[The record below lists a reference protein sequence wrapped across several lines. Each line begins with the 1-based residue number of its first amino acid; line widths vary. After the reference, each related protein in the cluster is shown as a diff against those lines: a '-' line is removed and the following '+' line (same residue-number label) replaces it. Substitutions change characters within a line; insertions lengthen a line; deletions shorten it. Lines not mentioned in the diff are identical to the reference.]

1 MNIKNIIKKFIYNYY
16 IIIYK
21 KFKDKLLFV
30 IMKVVLVCIFNFQAY
45 IKYNLYN
52 LLLFNNNEIIII
64 TNTEL
69 IQIFNNLILDLKIKF
84 ININIKIINI
94 NELDDLNF
102 NSNSKLD
109 KQFRNGFWHLCSLRL
124 IYLFSYIKKYNIENC
139 IHIENDVLCYENF
152 QFLEDKFVE
161 KKIYATFD
169 AQNRVIPG
177 IIFIPNYLAFLPIIQ
192 NYNNSLN
199 DMENLAQHDENVII
213 PFPIFT
219 NFIENNKYT
228 KNFNTFSAIFDAAAM
243 GQYLGGV
250 DNRNIDG
257 DTRGFINETCVIKY
271 NNYKFYW
278 IKSNN
283 LYKPYILINLKLIP
297 IINLHIHS
305 KLLQYFLSD
314 NPVENKFIN
323 FI

>member
-1 MNIKNIIKKFIYNYY
+1 
-16 IIIYK
+16 
-21 KFKDKLLFV
+21 
-30 IMKVVLVCIFNFQAY
+30 MKVILVCISNFQDY
-45 IKYNLYN
+45 IKHNLYN

-69 IQIFNNLILDLKIKF
+69 ITTFNDLILDLKKKF
-84 ININIKIINI
+84 IYINIKIIDSNL
-94 NELDDLNF
+94 LDDLNF
-102 NSNSKLD
+102 NINSNLD

-124 IYLFSYIKKYNIENC
+124 IYLFSYIKKNNIENC

-152 QFLEDKFVE
+152 DLLKNKFTE
-161 KKIYATFD
+161 NKIYATFD

-192 NYNNSLN
+192 TYNTSLN
-199 DMENLAQHDENVII
+199 DMENLAQHDESIII
-213 PFPIFT
+213 PLPIFP

-228 KNFNTFSAIFDAAAM
+228 KYFENFNLIFDAAAM

-250 DNRNIDG
+250 DKRNIDG

-283 LYKPYILINLKLIP
+283 LYKPYILINLKLVQIF
-297 IINLHIHS
+297 NLHIHS
-305 KLLQYFLSD
+305 KLLDNFLAD
-314 NPVENKFIN
+314 NPFENKFIVY
-323 FI
+323 F